1 MDFSQIMLIEIN
13 EDIIDAAIEKKDY
26 EINDALDLLLMMA
39 YCCRHGKHIVRVPC
53 LRTNIPKMKSL
64 IGLIGLSNA
73 RALNSLNNKVSCAKP
88 LFDNLSVKAIIS
100 YNNPIKTTDN
110 ESCRIIWINPLEHT
124 SFEPW
129 IETHV
134 LTENLIDSEFFSYII
149 RYFLKI
155 KNLRGAKYNFYPL
168 MGGGDTMRKVLENEI
183 LISRHFCLTLADSDK
198 LYPNDVIGST
208 ANKVK
213 ELMEQNPFNCGFYVM
228 SNVREIENLIPK
240 KIVVKLCM
248 GKDVSIFDK
257 DPSFFDMK
265 LGLCLV
271 DLYRDEVCS
280 YWKDLLQNNVLFQ
293 ERDGIK
299 ARCNEKKQYDVAIK
313 GKGHLL
319 PGFGSDIL
327 ALALNKSDKQKKKLD
342 SKNDLYSITKRDLNT
357 FQQREWEAIGKE
369 MFSWTCCL
377 KGQM

>member
-1 MDFSQIMLIEIN
+1 MLIEIN

-53 LRTNIPKMKSL
+53 LRTNNSKMKSL

-155 KNLRGAKYNFYPL
+155 KNLRDAKCNFYPL

-198 LYPNDVIGST
+198 LYPNDEIGST
-208 ANKVK
+208 ADKVK
-213 ELMEQNPFNCGFYVM
+213 DLMVQNPFNCGFYVM
-228 SNVREIENLIPK
+228 SNVREVENLIPR
-240 KIVVKLCM
+240 KIVEKLCV
-248 GKDVSIFDK
+248 GKDFSIFDK

-265 LGLCLV
+265 SGLRLV
-271 DLYRDEVCS
+271 DLYRDEVCN
-280 YWKDLLQNNVLFQ
+280 YWRDLLQDHNLFQ
-293 ERDGIK
+293 ERDDIK
-299 ARCNEKKQYDVAIK
+299 ARCNDKKKYDVEIK

-319 PGFGSDIL
+319 SGFGSDIL
-327 ALALNKSDKQKKKLD
+327 ALALNKSDKQKNKLD
-342 SKNDLYSITKRDLNT
+342 SKNDLYSITRKDLKNS
-357 FQQREWEAIGKE
+357 QLMEWEAIGKE
-369 MFSWTCCL
+369 MFSWTCSFN
-377 KGQM
+377 GQI

>member
-13 EDIIDAAIEKKDY
+13 EDIIDAAIERKDY
-26 EINDALDLLLMMA
+26 KINDALDLLLMMA
-39 YCCRHGKHIVRVPC
+39 YSCRHGKHIVYVPC
-53 LRTNIPKMKSL
+53 LRTNTTKLKSL

-73 RALNSLNNKVSCAKP
+73 NALNYFNNKASGAKH

-110 ESCRIIWINPLEHT
+110 ESCRIIWINPVEHT
-124 SFEPW
+124 KFEPW
-129 IETHV
+129 IETYI
-134 LTENLIDSEFFSYII
+134 LTENLIDSEFFSYLI
-149 RYFLKI
+149 RYFLRI
-155 KNLRGAKYNFYPL
+155 KNLRDAKYNFYPL

-208 ANKVK
+208 ADKVK

-280 YWKDLLQNNVLFQ
+280 YWKDLLQNNELFQ
-293 ERDGIK
+293 ERDDIK
-299 ARCNEKKQYDVAIK
+299 ARCNEKKQYDAEIK
-313 GKGHLL
+313 SKGHLL
-319 PGFGSDIL
+319 SGFGSNIL
-327 ALALNKSDKQKKKLD
+327 ALALNKSDKPKKKID
-342 SKNDLYSITKRDLNT
+342 PQNDLYTTKEKDLNT

>member
-1 MDFSQIMLIEIN
+1 MLIEIN
-13 EDIIDAAIEKKDY
+13 EDIIDTAIEKKDFK
-26 EINDALDLLLMMA
+26 INDALDLLLMMA
-39 YCCRHGKHIVRVPC
+39 YCCRHRKHIVYVPC
-53 LRTNIPKMKSL
+53 LRTNTTKLKSL

-73 RALNSLNNKVSCAKP
+73 NALNYFNNKVYGAKY

-110 ESCRIIWINPLEHT
+110 ESCRIIWINPIEHT
-124 SFEPW
+124 EFEPW
-129 IETHV
+129 IETYV
-134 LTENLIDSEFFSYII
+134 LTENLIDSEFFSYLIK
-149 RYFLKI
+149 YFLRI
-155 KNLRGAKYNFYPL
+155 KNLRDAKYNFYPL

-208 ANKVK
+208 ADKVK

-265 LGLCLV
+265 SGLCLV

-280 YWKDLLQNNVLFQ
+280 YWKDLLQNNKLFQ
-293 ERDGIK
+293 ERDDIK
-299 ARCNEKKQYDVAIK
+299 ARCNEKKQYDAEIK

-319 PGFGSDIL
+319 SGFGSNIL
-327 ALALNKSDKQKKKLD
+327 ALALNKTDKQKKKLD

>member
-1 MDFSQIMLIEIN
+1 MLIEIN

-248 GKDVSIFDK
+248 GRMF
-257 DPSFFDMK
+257 
-265 LGLCLV
+265 
-271 DLYRDEVCS
+271 
-280 YWKDLLQNNVLFQ
+280 LFL
-293 ERDGIK
+293 IK
-299 ARCNEKKQYDVAIK
+299 TLHFLI
-313 GKGHLL
+313 
-319 PGFGSDIL
+319 
-327 ALALNKSDKQKKKLD
+327 
-342 SKNDLYSITKRDLNT
+342 
-357 FQQREWEAIGKE
+357 
-369 MFSWTCCL
+369 
-377 KGQM
+377 

>member
-1 MDFSQIMLIEIN
+1 MLIEIN

-26 EINDALDLLLMMA
+26 EKNDALDLLLMMA
-39 YCCRHGKHIVRVPC
+39 YCCRHGKHIVHVPC
-53 LRTNIPKMKSL
+53 LRTNKPKMKSL
-64 IGLIGLSNA
+64 IELIGLSNA
-73 RALNSLNNKVSCAKP
+73 KTLNSLNDKVSGAKS

-110 ESCRIIWINPLEHT
+110 ESCRIIWMNPLEHT

-155 KNLRGAKYNFYPL
+155 KNLRDAKYNFYPL

-213 ELMEQNPFNCGFYVM
+213 DLMEQNPFNCGFYVM
-228 SNVREIENLIPK
+228 SNVREVENLIPR
-240 KIVVKLCM
+240 KIVKKLCV
-248 GKDVSIFDK
+248 GKDFSIFDK

-265 LGLCLV
+265 SGLCLV
-271 DLYRDEVCS
+271 DLYRDEVCN
-280 YWKDLLQNNVLFQ
+280 YWKNLLQNPNLFQ
-293 ERDGIK
+293 ERDDIK
-299 ARCNEKKQYDVAIK
+299 ARCNEKKQYDVEIK
-313 GKGHLL
+313 GKAALL
-319 PGFGSDIL
+319 SGFGSDIL

-342 SKNDLYSITKRDLNT
+342 SKKDLYSITKKDLNT
-357 FQQREWEAIGKE
+357 FQHREWEAIGKE
-369 MFSWTCCL
+369 MFSWTCCF
-377 KGQM
+377 KGQI

>member
-1 MDFSQIMLIEIN
+1 MLIEIN
-13 EDIIDAAIEKKDY
+13 EDIIDTAIEKKDY
-26 EINDALDLLLMMA
+26 KINDGLDLLLMMA
-39 YCCRHGKHIVRVPC
+39 YCCRRRKHIVYVPC
-53 LRTNIPKMKSL
+53 LRTNTTKMNSL

-73 RALNSLNNKVSCAKP
+73 RVLNSFNNKVSGAKK

-110 ESCRIIWINPLEHT
+110 ESCRIIWINPIEHT
-124 SFEPW
+124 EFEPW
-129 IETHV
+129 IETYV
-134 LTENLIDSEFFSYII
+134 LTENLIDSEFFSYLIK
-149 RYFLKI
+149 YFLRI
-155 KNLRGAKYNFYPL
+155 KNLRDAKYNFYPL

-208 ANKVK
+208 ADKVK
-213 ELMEQNPFNCGFYVM
+213 EFMEQNPFNCGFYVM

-265 LGLCLV
+265 SGLCFV

-280 YWKDLLQNNVLFQ
+280 YWKDLLQNNKLFQ
-293 ERDGIK
+293 ERDDIK
-299 ARCNEKKQYDVAIK
+299 ARCNEKKQYDAEIK

-319 PGFGSDIL
+319 SGFGSNIL
-327 ALALNKSDKQKKKLD
+327 ALALNKTDKQKKKLD
-342 SKNDLYSITKRDLNT
+342 SKKDLYSITKKDLNT

>member
-13 EDIIDAAIEKKDY
+13 EDIIDTAIEKKDLP
-26 EINDALDLLLMMA
+26 INDALDLLLMIA
-39 YCCRHGKHIVRVPC
+39 YCCRRGKHIVYVPC
-53 LRTNIPKMKSL
+53 LRTNTTKMNSL

-73 RALNSLNNKVSCAKP
+73 GALNSFNNKVSGAKQ

-100 YNNPIKTTDN
+100 YNNPIKITDN
-110 ESCRIIWINPLEHT
+110 ESCRIIWLNPLEHT

-129 IETHV
+129 IETYV
-134 LTENLIDSEFFSYII
+134 LTENLIDSEFFSYLI

-155 KNLRGAKYNFYPL
+155 KNLRDAKYNFYPL

-213 ELMEQNPFNCGFYVM
+213 ELMEQNPFNCGLYVM
-228 SNVREIENLIPK
+228 SNVREVENLIPR
-240 KIVVKLCM
+240 KIVNKLCV
-248 GKDVSIFDK
+248 GKDLSIFDK

-280 YWKDLLQNNVLFQ
+280 YWKDLLQNNELFQ
-293 ERDGIK
+293 ERDDIK
-299 ARCNEKKQYDVAIK
+299 ARCNEKKQYDLEIK

-327 ALALNKSDKQKKKLD
+327 ALALNKTDKQKKKLD